1 MGAAASSRRRPS
13 CKQACHQL
21 SGPIQ
26 LFWKGQELLPLAAS
40 PRSDPGRRCR
50 GRRLRLLG
58 WSQLPLLGPGATL
71 ASCPCVRRPPPSF
84 LCKEE
89 GGWTGL
95 CPDSCFCHLPGLPTW
110 HCSPPRP
117 PIPGHVPLLPG
128 SSLQSH
134 STYIPFAP
142 KQPKNV
148 ASSCLAWWEP
158 PLALASLPSLPVLSL
173 RLPFMTLCCSH
184 SAFPLTPQ
192 TPRGVS
198 VFAGAAPLPRGLC
211 PCPSA
216 W

>member
-89 GGWTGL
+89 WGWTGL

-117 PIPGHVPLLPG
+117 PNSRPCPPATGKLPAVTFHLYPLCSKTTQKCCILLPG
-128 SSLQSH
+128 LVGATSRSG
-134 STYIPFAP
+134 F
-142 KQPKNV
+142 
-148 ASSCLAWWEP
+148 P
-158 PLALASLPSLPVLSL
+158 PLPTSFVPTS
-173 RLPFMTLCCSH
+173 
-184 SAFPLTPQ
+184 PLHD
-192 TPRGVS
+192 
-198 VFAGAAPLPRGLC
+198 PLL
-211 PCPSA
+211 
-216 W
+216 